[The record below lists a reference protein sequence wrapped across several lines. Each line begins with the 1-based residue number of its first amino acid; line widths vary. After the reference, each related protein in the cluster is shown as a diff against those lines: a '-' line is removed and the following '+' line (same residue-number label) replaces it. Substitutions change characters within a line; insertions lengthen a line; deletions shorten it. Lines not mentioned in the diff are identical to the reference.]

1 LVFCDIVLDG
11 LLEENSSDFKWNA
24 LWDQFNDTSD
34 LNGEDLTL
42 NDLIPVDIFN
52 APSTWI
58 DEVFNCKV
66 FMQQSKQ
73 HRR

>member
-42 NDLIPVDIFN
+42 NDLIPIYIFN

-66 FMQQSKQ
+66 LMQQSKQ
-73 HRR
+73 H